1 MSTVTGTETMKVLQ
15 CTGSPAERGRQQ
27 GEELRSL
34 IELGVGNWLDAIGAR
49 HGIDPDV
56 YIAEFLS
63 KTAYRT
69 SIERWA
75 PELLFEVH
83 GIADGSGQSLDR
95 MLAYSMLDEEWRYSK
110 TRAVAEA
117 PGCTAVG
124 VRAEDGRPTLIG
136 QTMDIPSLHDGTQ
149 VVVIHEEQG
158 APTQAVFTAAGMI
171 CLMGVNS
178 AGVGVVVNNLG
189 MLPSARTGMP
199 VTFIERKLL
208 DTFSVEEAAY
218 GLQAMQHA
226 IGQHYLIGD
235 PANLVSFEA
244 DAARVIGGAEDQRV
258 ISHANHPLYDPPVNP
273 EFEATYAASNTRA
286 RFACMTTLAEA
297 ATTLDDIET
306 ALTDTSAPI
315 SRSVSRGH
323 MTFGAMAAELTSPPT
338 VRFAPGPPHERPFV
352 EVSVPPGGEVRLQ
365 ENAPAPSC

>member
-1 MSTVTGTETMKVLQ
+1 MTATTNDVDLRVLHVSGT
-15 CTGSPAERGRQQ
+15 PAERGRQQ

-34 IELGVGNWLDAIGAR
+34 IELGVGNWLESIGTR
-49 HGIDPDV
+49 HGIDPDA
-56 YIAEFLS
+56 YIAEFLK

-83 GIADGSGQSLDR
+83 GIAAGSGQSLER
-95 MLAYSMLDEEWRYSK
+95 MLVYSMLDEEWRYAT
-110 TRAVAEA
+110 TRSAEA

-124 VRAEDGRPTLIG
+124 VRAVDGRPTLIG

-178 AGVGVVVNNLG
+178 AGVGLVVNNLG
-189 MLPSARTGMP
+189 MLPSSRSGMP

-208 DTFSVEEAAY
+208 DTFSVDEASY

-235 PANLVSFEA
+235 PADLVSFEA
-244 DAARVIGGAEDQRV
+244 DAARVIGGAEDQQV
-258 ISHANHPLYDPPVNP
+258 VAHANHPLYDPPEKP
-273 EFEATYAASNTRA
+273 EFEAIYAASNTRA
-286 RFACMTTLAEA
+286 RFACMTALVEPASTLADVEA
-297 ATTLDDIET
+297 ALADTT
-306 ALTDTSAPI
+306 API
-315 SRSVSRGH
+315 SRSPMRGH
-323 MTFGAMAAELTSPPT
+323 MTFGAMAAELSSPP
-338 VRFAPGPPHERPFV
+338 VVWFAPGPPHERPFV
-352 EVSVPPGGEVRLQ
+352 QVMVPPGGEVRLQ
-365 ENAPAPSC
+365 EAQSAHEA

>member
-1 MSTVTGTETMKVLQ
+1 MPAISKEVDLQVLRVS
-15 CTGSPAERGRQQ
+15 GNPAERGRQQ
-27 GEELRSL
+27 GEALRPL
-34 IELGVGNWLDAIGAR
+34 IELGVGNWLEAIGGR
-49 HGIDPDV
+49 HGIDPDA

-63 KTAYRT
+63 KTAYRA
-69 SIERWA
+69 SIERWT

-83 GIADGSGQSLDR
+83 GIAAGSGQRVER

-110 TRAVAEA
+110 TRSAAEA

-124 VRAEDGRPTLIG
+124 VRAGDGRPTLIG

-149 VVVIHEEQG
+149 VVVIHEEPG

-178 AGVGVVVNNLG
+178 AGVGLVVNNLG

-208 DTFSVEEAAY
+208 DTFSAEEASY

-244 DAARVIGGAEDQRV
+244 DAARVIGGADDQRV
-258 ISHANHPLYDPPVNP
+258 VSHTNHPLYDPPVKP
-273 EFEATYAASNTRA
+273 EFEAIYAASNTRA
-286 RFACMTTLAEA
+286 RFDCMTTLAEGA
-297 ATTLDDIET
+297 SSLDDIET
-306 ALTDTSAPI
+306 ALTDTTAPI
-315 SRSVSRGH
+315 SRPVERGF
-323 MTFGAMAAELTSPPT
+323 MTFGAMVAELSSPPI

-352 EVSVPPGGEVRLQ
+352 DVTVPSGGEVRMQ
-365 ENAPAPSC
+365 NATPAPTS

>member
-1 MSTVTGTETMKVLQ
+1 MSTVTEKETLMIVH
-15 CTGSPAERGRQQ
+15 CNGAPAERGRQQ
-27 GEELRSL
+27 GEELRPL
-34 IELGVGNWLDAIGAR
+34 IDLGVGNWLEAIGAR
-49 HGIDPDV
+49 HGIDPDA

-63 KTAYRT
+63 KTAYRA
-69 SIERWA
+69 SIERWS
-75 PELLFEVH
+75 PELLFEIH
-83 GIADGSGQSLDR
+83 GIAAGSGQSLER
-95 MLAYSMLDEEWRYSK
+95 MLVYSMLDEEWRYSK
-110 TRAVAEA
+110 TRSAAEP

-124 VRAEDGRPTLIG
+124 VRAENGRPTLLG

-208 DTFSVEEAAY
+208 DTFSVEEASY

-235 PANLVSFEA
+235 PSHLVSFEA
-244 DAARVIGGAEDQRV
+244 DAARVTGGAEDQRV
-258 ISHANHPLYDPPVNP
+258 VAHTNHPLYDAPTKP
-273 EFEATYAASNTRA
+273 EFETIYAASNTRA
-286 RFACMTTLAEA
+286 RYECMTTLAESA
-297 ATTLDDIET
+297 ATLDDIEA

-315 SRSVSRGH
+315 SRSVLNGH
-323 MTFGAMAAELTSPPT
+323 MTFGAMAAELCSPPI
-338 VRFAPGPPHERPFV
+338 VRFAPGPPHERSFV
-352 EVSVPPGGEVRLQ
+352 EVVVPAGGEVQIR
-365 ENAPAPSC
+365 EKAPRTDA